1 VLLRDVTIQDNTP
14 VKPNEKFTKTWE
26 FQNTG
31 TCPWTNYKLIF
42 ATGDQMGAPLS
53 APIPDTASNK
63 KALVS
68 VDLTAPAADGKYTG
82 YFTLHNSDDKIMMI
96 GIEKTFWV
104 KVVVG
109 TVSPQ
114 VTSTSAVN
122 TSSTPFVPKGSNNNC
137 AYSKNEGY
145 AQQIISLINEAR
157 ANAKLNV
164 LTANAQLMSAAQEH
178 SADMAC
184 NNYLGHTGTDGS
196 YINDRLT
203 RAGYPANTG
212 FSEII
217 AIGAPQDAMKQWQAD
232 QPHWDVVLN
241 AANTE
246 IGVGYAYYSSSEF
259 GGYITVDFGSP

>member
-1 VLLRDVTIQDNTP
+1 
-14 VKPNEKFTKTWE
+14 
-26 FQNTG
+26 
-31 TCPWTNYKLIF
+31 
-42 ATGDQMGAPLS
+42 
-53 APIPDTASNK
+53 
-63 KALVS
+63 
-68 VDLTAPAADGKYTG
+68 
-82 YFTLHNSDDKIMMI
+82 
-96 GIEKTFWV
+96 
-104 KVVVG
+104 
-109 TVSPQ
+109 
-114 VTSTSAVN
+114 
-122 TSSTPFVPKGSNNNC
+122 
-137 AYSKNEGY
+137 
-145 AQQIISLINEAR
+145 
-157 ANAKLNV
+157 
-164 LTANAQLMSAAQEH
+164 MSAAQEH

-259 GGYITVDFGSP
+259 GGYITVDFGGP